1 VKPIRQTAL
10 PAGRLCA
17 WRGLGLALVA
27 AGLLLPA
34 ASGANF
40 PQTPAAK
47 SDSPTYG
54 PASFAIEL
62 RWLKN
67 SIDKSE
73 LSAQQ
78 AAAIGASLPAAWK
91 INGGD
96 GQYEV
101 PSATL
106 RRLLECTKCDAGQRK
121 LRLEQARLWLTA
133 LAAQTDGY
141 TASAGSEKSDARP
154 KLDEILKRR
163 EFSAVRPP
171 SKYELLQQRF
181 NRWLLRMIGKLFE
194 NIGRHPI
201 GAEILFW
208 LIVFLLVSWL
218 ALTLVRYWM
227 RRARIEE
234 LKSVGAI
241 ARHKSWQEWI
251 RAGREAAARGDFRE
265 AIHSV
270 YWASVTQLE
279 DAGILR
285 MDRTRTPREHLRL
298 FAEAGGTP
306 ESSVRKQR
314 DCLAALTSR
323 LERVWYGRNPAGKED
338 FQACLQQAE
347 ELGCRLP

>member
-1 VKPIRQTAL
+1 VKPIRRTAL
-10 PAGRLCA
+10 PAGQLCA

-34 ASGANF
+34 AVGANL
-40 PQTPAAK
+40 PQTLATK
-47 SDSPTYG
+47 SDSATYR

-62 RWLKN
+62 RWLKD
-67 SIDKSE
+67 SIDKSDI
-73 LSAQQ
+73 SAQQ

-91 INGGD
+91 VD
-96 GQYEV
+96 GRDGKYEV

-106 RRLLECTKCDAGQRK
+106 RRLLECAKCDADQRK

-133 LAAQTDGY
+133 LASQTDGY
-141 TASAGSEKSDARP
+141 TESAGTEKSGARP

-194 NIGRHPI
+194 NIGKHPI
-201 GAEILFW
+201 GAQTLFW

-234 LKSVGAI
+234 LKTVGAI
-241 ARHKSWQEWI
+241 KRHQSWQEWI

-270 YWASVTQLE
+270 YWASVTNLE
-279 DAGILR
+279 DAGILS
-285 MDRTRTPREHLRL
+285 MDLTRTPREHLRL
-298 FAEAGGTP
+298 LGEAGGAP
-306 ESSVRKQR
+306 ESTIRKQR

-323 LERVWYGRNPAGKED
+323 LERVWYGRNPAGTED